1 MGDRSEGGCFV
12 KGHLWHSLGPQ
23 DKGHKKTI
31 RGQFSSPS
39 DVAVPQSIFGKM
51 SQAALFLVFILFKN
65 FIGGGARKMAQWL
78 RVRAALSE
86 DLG

>member
-12 KGHLWHSLGPQ
+12 KGHLQHFLGPQ
-23 DKGHKKTI
+23 DKGHEKI
-31 RGQFSSPS
+31 RGQLSSPS

-51 SQAALFLVFILFKN
+51 SQAALFSIFILFKN
-65 FIGGGARKMAQWL
+65 FSGGGARKTVQWL
-78 RVRAALSE
+78 RVHAALSE